1 MSIITLTTDFGHKDY
16 FVSVTKAALLQET
29 PKSIII
35 DISHDVS
42 PFNHTEAAYI
52 LKNAYQNFPKGSIHI
67 VGVDS
72 ELSPENNH
80 IVMAYDGHYFIGANN
95 GIFSLLLE
103 ENKYD
108 KLIEINIHNT
118 VLSSFPVL
126 DVFVKVAAHLTRNG
140 SIDVVGRSFDG
151 LKEMTGVRPVIHESE
166 RQLIGSVIYIDNFGN
181 VVTNIKKSLFTEVQ
195 KARSFTIYAQSVKF
209 TSIYDSYTE
218 AINFDI
224 PKKDREED
232 GKKIALWNAAGH
244 LELAIYKSNPSKVG
258 SANSLFGLDFRTPI
272 TVEFN

>member
-29 PKSIII
+29 PKSTIV
-35 DISHDVS
+35 DISHDIS

-118 VLSSFPVL
+118 VLTSFPVL

>member
-16 FVSVTKAALLQET
+16 FVSATKAALLQEAT
-29 PKSIII
+29 NSTVL
-35 DISHDVS
+35 DISHDIS

-95 GIFSLLLE
+95 GIFALLLE
-103 ENKYD
+103 EKKYE
-108 KLIEINIHNT
+108 KLVEINIHNA

-126 DVFVKVAAHLTRNG
+126 DVFVKVAAHLARNG
-140 SIDVVGRSFDG
+140 SMDVIGRSFTD
-151 LKEMTGVRPVIHESE
+151 LKELTGVRPVIHESG

-181 VVTNIKKSLFTEVQ
+181 VVTNIKKSLFLEVQ
-195 KARSFTIYAQSVKF
+195 KTRPFIIYAQSVKF
-209 TSIYDSYTE
+209 NAVYNSYTE
-218 AINFDI
+218 AINFNI
-224 PKKDREED
+224 PKQNREED

-244 LELAIYKSNPSKVG
+244 LELAIYKSNPLKVG

>member
-151 LKEMTGVRPVIHESE
+151 LKEMTGVRPVIHESG

>member
-16 FVSVTKAALLQET
+16 FVSATKAALLQEAINST
-29 PKSIII
+29 VL
-35 DISHDVS
+35 DISHDIS

-52 LKNAYQNFPKGSIHI
+52 LKNAYHNFPKGSIHI

-95 GIFSLLLE
+95 GIFALLLE
-103 ENKYD
+103 EKKYE
-108 KLIEINIHNT
+108 KLVEINIHNA

-126 DVFVKVAAHLTRNG
+126 DVFVKVAAHLARNG
-140 SIDVVGRSFDG
+140 SMDVIGRSFTD
-151 LKEMTGVRPVIHESE
+151 LKELTGVRPVIHESG

-181 VVTNIKKSLFTEVQ
+181 VVTNIKKSLFLEVQ
-195 KARSFTIYAQSVKF
+195 KTRPFIIYAQSVKF
-209 TSIYDSYTE
+209 NAVYNSYTE
-218 AINFDI
+218 AINFNI
-224 PKKDREED
+224 PKQNREED

-244 LELAIYKSNPSKVG
+244 LELAIYKSNPLKVG

>member
-16 FVSVTKAALLQET
+16 FVSATKAALLQEAT
-29 PKSIII
+29 NSIVL
-35 DISHDVS
+35 DISHDIS

-52 LKNAYQNFPKGSIHI
+52 LKNAYHNFPKGSIHI

-95 GIFSLLLE
+95 GIFALLLE
-103 ENKYD
+103 EKKYE
-108 KLIEINIHNT
+108 KLVEINIHNA

-126 DVFVKVAAHLTRNG
+126 DVFVKVAAHLARNG
-140 SIDVVGRSFDG
+140 SMDVIGRSFTD
-151 LKEMTGVRPVIHESE
+151 LKELTGVRPVIHESG

-181 VVTNIKKSLFTEVQ
+181 VVTNIKKSLFLEVQ
-195 KARSFTIYAQSVKF
+195 KTRPFIIYAQSVKF
-209 TSIYDSYTE
+209 NAVYNSYTE
-218 AINFDI
+218 AINFNI
-224 PKKDREED
+224 PKQNREED

-244 LELAIYKSNPSKVG
+244 LELAIYKSNPLKVG

>member
-29 PKSIII
+29 PKSTIV
-35 DISHDVS
+35 DISHDIS

-52 LKNAYQNFPKGSIHI
+52 LKNAYKNFPKGSIHI

-103 ENKYD
+103 ENKYE

-140 SIDVVGRSFDG
+140 SIDVVGRSFEG
-151 LKEMTGVRPVIHESE
+151 LKEMTGVRPVIHESG

-181 VVTNIKKSLFTEVQ
+181 VVTNIKKACLQ
-195 KARSFTIYAQSVKF
+195 R
-209 TSIYDSYTE
+209 
-218 AINFDI
+218 
-224 PKKDREED
+224 
-232 GKKIALWNAAGH
+232 
-244 LELAIYKSNPSKVG
+244 YKSPFFHYLCTKCKVY
-258 SANSLFGLDFRTPI
+258 LDL
-272 TVEFN
+272 

>member
-1 MSIITLTTDFGHKDY
+1 MPIK
-16 FVSVTKAALLQET
+16 
-29 PKSIII
+29 
-35 DISHDVS
+35 
-42 PFNHTEAAYI
+42 
-52 LKNAYQNFPKGSIHI
+52 NFPKGSIHI

-103 ENKYD
+103 ENKYE

-140 SIDVVGRSFDG
+140 SIDVVGRSFEG
-151 LKEMTGVRPVIHESE
+151 LKEMTGVRPVIHESG

-195 KARSFTIYAQSVKF
+195 KPVLSLSM
-209 TSIYDSYTE
+209 
-218 AINFDI
+218 
-224 PKKDREED
+224 
-232 GKKIALWNAAGH
+232 H
-244 LELAIYKSNPSKVG
+244 KV
-258 SANSLFGLDFRTPI
+258 
-272 TVEFN
+272 

>member
-103 ENKYD
+103 ENKYE

-140 SIDVVGRSFDG
+140 SIDVVGRSFEG
-151 LKEMTGVRPVIHESE
+151 LKEMTGVRPVIHESG

-209 TSIYDSYTE
+209 TSVYDSYTE
-218 AINFDI
+218 AISFDI

>member
-103 ENKYD
+103 ENKYE

-140 SIDVVGRSFDG
+140 SIDVVGRSFEG
-151 LKEMTGVRPVIHESE
+151 LKERTGGRPVIHESG

-209 TSIYDSYTE
+209 TSVYDSYTE
-218 AINFDI
+218 AISFDI

>member
-29 PKSIII
+29 PKSTIV
-35 DISHDVS
+35 DISHDIS

-103 ENKYD
+103 ENKYE

-140 SIDVVGRSFDG
+140 SIDVVGRSFEG
-151 LKEMTGVRPVIHESE
+151 LKEMTGVRPVIHESG

-209 TSIYDSYTE
+209 TSVYDSYTE
-218 AINFDI
+218 AISFDI

>member
-16 FVSVTKAALLQET
+16 FVSVTKAALHQEAKNST
-29 PKSIII
+29 VI
-35 DISHDVS
+35 DISHDIS

-52 LKNAYQNFPKGSIHI
+52 LKNAYHNFPKGSIHI

-72 ELSPENNH
+72 ELSPENKH
-80 IVMAYDGHYFIGANN
+80 LVMAFDGHYFIGANN
-95 GIFSLLLE
+95 GIFALLLE
-103 ENKYD
+103 EKKYE
-108 KLIEINIHNT
+108 KLVEINIHNA

-126 DVFVKVAAHLTRNG
+126 DVFVKVAAHLARNG
-140 SIDVVGRSFDG
+140 SMDVVGRNFND
-151 LKEMTGVRPVIHESE
+151 LKELTGVRPVIHESG

-181 VVTNIKKSLFTEVQ
+181 VVTNIMKNLFIEVQ
-195 KARSFTIYAQSVKF
+195 KTRSFTIYAQSIKF
-209 TSIYDSYTE
+209 NAIYNSYTE
-218 AINFDI
+218 AINFAI
-224 PKKDREED
+224 PKQDREED

>member
-16 FVSVTKAALLQET
+16 FVSATKAALLQEAT
-29 PKSIII
+29 NSTVL
-35 DISHDVS
+35 DISHDIS

-52 LKNAYQNFPKGSIHI
+52 LKNAYHNFPKGSIHI

-95 GIFSLLLE
+95 GIFALLLE
-103 ENKYD
+103 EKKYE
-108 KLIEINIHNT
+108 KLVEINIHNA

-126 DVFVKVAAHLTRNG
+126 DVFVKVAAHLARNG
-140 SIDVVGRSFDG
+140 SMDVIGRSFTD
-151 LKEMTGVRPVIHESE
+151 LKELTGVRPVIHESG

-181 VVTNIKKSLFTEVQ
+181 VVTNIKKSLFLEVQ
-195 KARSFTIYAQSVKF
+195 KTRPFIIYAQSVKF
-209 TSIYDSYTE
+209 NAVYNSYTE
-218 AINFDI
+218 AINFNI
-224 PKKDREED
+224 PKQNREED
-232 GKKIALWNAAGH
+232 GKKIALWNAADH
-244 LELAIYKSNPSKVG
+244 LELAIYKSNPLKVG

>member
-29 PKSIII
+29 PKSTII

-67 VGVDS
+67 IGVDS

-80 IVMAYDGHYFIGANN
+80 IAMAYDGHYFIGANN

-103 ENKYD
+103 ENNYD

-151 LKEMTGVRPVIHESE
+151 LKGMTGVRPVIHESG

-181 VVTNIKKSLFTEVQ
+181 VVTNIKKSLFMEVQ

-224 PKKDREED
+224 PKKDREEE